1 MSLKELLLSGHS
13 KAITMRII
21 QTVGSSQE
29 RFDELFALFTGNDKL
44 IAQRAA
50 WAISYAAMA
59 HPGLIQP
66 HFKKLLDN
74 LESPGL
80 HTAIKR
86 NTIRLLQDVSIPKK
100 YQGRVM
106 DVCFNYISD
115 PAEAV
120 AVKAFSMTV
129 LQKLAAIY
137 PEINNELITII
148 EERWDTETAAFRSRA
163 KKILNQVSG
172 GHHGRSTAGSDRK

>member
-1 MSLKELLLSGHS
+1 MKLEELLLSGHS
-13 KAITMRII
+13 KAITMRIV
-21 QTVGSSQE
+21 QTVGDSQQ
-29 RFDELFALFTGNDKL
+29 RFDELFALFTGTNKL

-50 WAISYAAMA
+50 WAISYAAIA
-59 HPGLIQP
+59 NPDLVQP

-86 NTIRLLQDVSIPKK
+86 NTIRLLQEVRIPKK

-106 DVCFNYISD
+106 DVCFRYITD

-120 AVKAFSMTV
+120 AVKAFAMTV
-129 LQKLAAIY
+129 LEKLAAIY
-137 PEINNELITII
+137 PEILNELITII
-148 EERWDTETAAFRSRA
+148 EERWDMETAAFRSRA
-163 KKILNQVSG
+163 KKILNQFSG
-172 GHHGRSTAGSDRK
+172 EHRGRSTAGSGRM